1 MLLFYG
7 HFHSIFHC
15 NVCRRVG
22 RQLSRVATRD
32 AIIVCKGTS
41 LKRNCTKV
49 VSVQKVVR
57 PPCVRRRR
65 GNRPRR
71 KKKCL
76 HHRTCNVV
84 FHRAQP
90 EIFLILSL
98 LDDVMHILI
107 ATTKTE
113 YLIMDSLHNCKLNN
127 AAYKLLFSALH
138 RVDFLVTIK
147 LYF

>member
-7 HFHSIFHC
+7 HSHPIFHC

-22 RQLSRVATRD
+22 RQLSRAVTRD
-32 AIIVCKGTS
+32 AIIVCKDTS

-57 PPCVRRRR
+57 PPCVKRRR

-76 HHRTCNVV
+76 HHRTCNVA

-98 LDDVMHILI
+98 LDNVTHILI
-107 ATTKTE
+107 VTTKTE
-113 YLIMDSLHNCKLNN
+113 YLIIIPIHYITAKLTTQLISYFSLH
-127 AAYKLLFSALH
+127 F
-138 RVDFLVTIK
+138 F
-147 LYF
+147 F

>member
-1 MLLFYG
+1 MHNNRFGASRIFSVYG
-7 HFHSIFHC
+7 HSHPIFHC
-15 NVCRRVG
+15 NVCQRVG
-22 RQLSRVATRD
+22 RQLSRVVTRD

-57 PPCVRRRR
+57 PLCVRRRR

-76 HHRTCNVV
+76 HHRTCNVA
-84 FHRAQP
+84 FHRARP

-98 LDDVMHILI
+98 LDVMYILI
-107 ATTKTE
+107 VTTKAE
-113 YLIMDSLHNCKLNN
+113 YLISIH
-127 AAYKLLFSALH
+127 Y
-138 RVDFLVTIK
+138 T
-147 LYF
+147 